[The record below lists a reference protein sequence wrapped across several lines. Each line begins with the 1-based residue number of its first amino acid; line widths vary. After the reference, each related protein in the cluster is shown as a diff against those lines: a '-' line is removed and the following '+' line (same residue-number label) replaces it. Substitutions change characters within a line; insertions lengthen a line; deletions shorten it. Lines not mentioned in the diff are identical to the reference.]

1 MERKTLQAEEFSVF
15 FLQESGRWVL
25 MPRIPLTREQMRLP
39 SYLWHFPS
47 SPVTSAQLES

>member
-1 MERKTLQAEEFSVF
+1 MKRKTLQAEEFIF

-25 MPRIPLTREQMRLP
+25 MPRMPLTREQMRQP
-39 SYLWHFPS
+39 SYLWDFPS